1 MWSHYADNHTGLVI
15 ELETNEAPFSA
26 IPNHILTVKYS
37 EKKPDYIYSHEF
49 GAFTKNMFPVI
60 AAKAIDW
67 AHEKEVRILLPQNP
81 LQDGVR
87 VPISPACIK
96 GVCLGCR
103 SSPKTEEQVRSVLRS
118 PKFQNVKLIK
128 AEINPSEYAL
138 TFIEIC

>member
-1 MWSHYADNHTGLVI
+1 
-15 ELETNEAPFSA
+15 
-26 IPNHILTVKYS
+26 
-37 EKKPDYIYSHEF
+37 
-49 GAFTKNMFPVI
+49 MFPVI

>member
-1 MWSHYADNHTGLVI
+1 MWSHYADNHTGLVL

-67 AHEKEVRILLPQNP
+67 AYEKEVR
-81 LQDGVR
+81 
-87 VPISPACIK
+87 K
-96 GVCLGCR
+96 FFCL
-103 SSPKTEEQVRSVLRS
+103 KT
-118 PKFQNVKLIK
+118 
-128 AEINPSEYAL
+128 PSEMACACLFHLYA
-138 TFIEIC
+138 